1 MIGNLSITEGRK
13 ILRDSAT
20 EAQIQDA
27 ITSYLR
33 AQRIPHSITE
43 SKRSFNE
50 YGQLVRRIAPGWP
63 DITGCAR
70 GGIMLAIECKSA
82 KGRLRPEQA
91 RTLHALYQAGAL
103 VVIARS
109 VDCVIEVLRTWRI
122 RTSDIDEICRYK
134 DKPVKT
140 SPRRSKTDLV
150 RIVGRTR

>member
-1 MIGNLSITEGRK
+1 MTDRITITEGCK
-13 ILRDSAT
+13 ILRDQAT

-109 VDCVIEVLRTWRI
+109 VDDVISVLQTWRI
-122 RTSDIDEICRYK
+122 RDCDVDEICRYK
-134 DKPVKT
+134 DKPEK
-140 SPRRSKTDLV
+140 RRLK
-150 RIVGRTR
+150 